1 VKLVTDQELL
11 FSGET
16 CITHQGLYIM
26 AIPLIRR
33 DASRRGMGLH
43 QIALFLKLDH
53 LVANSSRAH
62 AQSLASYDIGT
73 HRDALGYVFAN
84 YDAED
89 SIPSSS

>member
-1 VKLVTDQELL
+1 VKLVADQELL
-11 FSGET
+11 FLGET

-26 AIPLIRR
+26 AIPLVCG

-43 QIALFLKLDH
+43 KIALFLKLDH

-62 AQSLASYDIGT
+62 AQPLASYDFRT
-73 HRDALGYVFAN
+73 HRDALGYIFAN

-89 SIPSSS
+89 SISSSS